1 MSEPM
6 DKLIEPITT
15 DVGAQRIARVY
26 AEALYDVAQTKGEAQ
41 DALDELNALIGEVF
55 RKDAGL
61 EVYLSSGAVG
71 RHHKKDLIDRTF
83 IGRSSETFSNF
94 LLVLNH
100 HDRLDL
106 LRPIQRE
113 YKELFE
119 ERTGLILV
127 EVRSARALSE
137 QQVEK
142 LRNELRESFKREP
155 VLAMKEDADLIGGLM
170 VKVGDWL
177 FDASVRTEL
186 ETLRNQL
193 IESSSHAIQSGRDR
207 FSSPA

>member
-1 MSEPM
+1 MTEPM
-6 DKLIEPITT
+6 EKLIEPITA
-15 DVGAQRIARVY
+15 DVSAQRIARVY
-26 AEALYDVAQTKGEAQ
+26 AEALYDVAKPKGEAR
-41 DALDELNALIGEVF
+41 DALDELNALIDDVF
-55 RKDAGL
+55 RQDAGL
-61 EVYLSSGAVG
+61 ELYLSSGAVG
-71 RHHKKDLIDRTF
+71 RNHKTDLLKKTFVGRT
-83 IGRSSETFSNF
+83 SETFSNF

-127 EVRSARALSE
+127 EVRSAKPLSE
-137 QQVEK
+137 QQVER
-142 LRNELRESFKREP
+142 LRNELRESFHREP
-155 VLAMKEDADLIGGLM
+155 VLAMKEDAALIGGLT

-177 FDASVRTEL
+177 YDASLRTEL